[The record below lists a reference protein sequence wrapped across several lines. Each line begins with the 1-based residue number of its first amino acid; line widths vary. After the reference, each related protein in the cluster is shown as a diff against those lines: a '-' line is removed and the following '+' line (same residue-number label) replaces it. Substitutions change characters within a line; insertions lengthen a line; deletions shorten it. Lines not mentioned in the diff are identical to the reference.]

1 MFDPKASRA
10 FKASK
15 HPKPKIF
22 AGPTSMPS
30 KATAISD
37 PVSSQ
42 DQIRERAY
50 QLYESG
56 GRQDGQAQQDWLI
69 AEKQILNQRR

>member
-1 MFDPKASRA
+1 MFDPKASKA

-15 HPKPKIF
+15 DPKPKIF
-22 AGPTSMPS
+22 ASPTSMPS
-30 KATAISD
+30 RRPAISD

-42 DQIRERAY
+42 DQIRARAY

-56 GRQDGQAQQDWLI
+56 GRRDGQAQQDWFA
-69 AEKQILNQRR
+69 AEQQILNQRR

>member
-1 MFDPKASRA
+1 MFDPKASKA

-15 HPKPKIF
+15 DPKPKIF
-22 AGPTSMPS
+22 ASPKSTPS
-30 KATAISD
+30 QATAISD

-50 QLYESG
+50 QLYEIG
-56 GRQDGQAQQDWLI
+56 GRQDGQAQQDWLA
-69 AEKQILNQRR
+69 AEQQILNQRQ

>member
-1 MFDPKASRA
+1 VFDPKASKA
-10 FKASK
+10 FTASK
-15 HPKPKIF
+15 DPKPNTL
-22 AGPTSMPS
+22 AGPKSIPS

-56 GRQDGQAQQDWLI
+56 GRQDGQAQQDWLT
-69 AEKQILNQRR
+69 AEQQVLNQRR